1 MTGKRTPGSWHYQL
15 VKAEFEEFVWRDAGQ
30 VHFSGQRPTE
40 PKRFRERVWP
50 VFCRARPKRRTTE
63 AWNFRRM
70 PLWHVPYE
78 RSMTKAHRIEAARRW
93 WADRPLTRHWDRVDE
108 AIEATR
114 GTLA

>member
-1 MTGKRTPGSWHYQL
+1 
-15 VKAEFEEFVWRDAGQ
+15 
-30 VHFSGQRPTE
+30 
-40 PKRFRERVWP
+40 
-50 VFCRARPKRRTTE
+50 
-63 AWNFRRM
+63 M

-78 RSMTKAHRIEAARRW
+78 RSMTKAHRIEAACRW